1 MELEYGKWCTV
12 GGKRYMILDWT
23 KNRVQVY
30 NGDSRPWFDRS
41 VVTEVS
47 DFQMTDSE
55 RKAAGYAF

>member
-12 GGKRYMILDWT
+12 AGKRYMITDWT
-23 KNRVQVY
+23 KNRVQVTRDGGY
-30 NGDSRPWFDRS
+30 HWFDRS

-47 DFQMTDSE
+47 DFLLTPQE